1 MIIDVHTHVG
11 ATATRVFNNLSP
23 YCLSVD
29 QLVQEMNRN
38 GVDLTVAFPFPD
50 TLYFN
55 PNEYKKLIKTDL
67 MEFPYQKE
75 NENLIYQVEQF
86 GEGRFIP
93 FACIDPLREVDKQI
107 VALREWVEAK
117 KIRGLKLHTKCMG
130 CNGETL
136 VGSKFAELA
145 REFKLPILFHTLHD
159 EDSSPLSVL
168 KFARSES
175 DINVCIAHGGGFR
188 KDFFAEFDKDTPENV
203 YFDFAP
209 MRVLLSI
216 LRHEAEKYDVELLD
230 LDYDNPVSVLE
241 EMVAKYRNQMVFG
254 SDQPYTILGNPIEG
268 SFFRSSLGEELDM
281 YRKLSGGDQRVVFEV
296 NAKRYLGI

>member
-55 PNEYKKLIKTDL
+55 PNEYKKLIKTNL

-86 GEGRFIP
+86 GEGRVIP
-93 FACIDPLREVDKQI
+93 FACIDPLREVDKQ
-107 VALREWVEAK
+107 VESLRGWVEGK
-117 KIRGLKLHTKCMG
+117 QIRGLKLHTKCMG

-136 VGSKFAELA
+136 VGSKFADLA

-168 KFARSES
+168 RFARSEPK
-175 DINVCIAHGGGFR
+175 INVCIAHGGGFR
-188 KDFFAEFDKDTPENV
+188 KDFFTEFDKDMPENV

-216 LRHEAEKYDVELLD
+216 LRHEAEKYQVELLD
-230 LDYDNPVSVLE
+230 LDYENPVSVLK
-241 EMVAKYRNQMVFG
+241 EMIAKYRNHMVFG

-268 SFFRSSLGEELDM
+268 SFFRSSLGEELGV
-281 YRKLSGGDQRVVFEV
+281 YRKLSGGDQRTVFEV
-296 NAKRYLGI
+296 NAKSYLRV